1 MTRKTLF
8 LVVVTAIAV
17 VAVGLAHVHG
27 VVPPHAG
34 PLDLVPLVPLLP
46 IMGSVNDT
54 VVNDKGAQMGPIGTL
69 MQQIDLLVRENAYW
83 RLHRPAWQVA
93 AAAVAPPVLATATV
107 TTQVK
112 STATTQ
118 LMVNGVLTSLTATDP
133 LLLAA
138 DIAAGDPNVLAVG
151 SVRRWQVC
159 WDGAAATTKITC
171 RPSNDQV
178 IANFANA
185 AAALLACR
193 WPSLPPAGTVIV
205 GLVDITNVTNV
216 FTPGTTLLGAA
227 GVTAAYH
234 DGPDANCG
242 VASII
247 AP

>member
-1 MTRKTLF
+1 M
-8 LVVVTAIAV
+8 
-17 VAVGLAHVHG
+17 
-27 VVPPHAG
+27 
-34 PLDLVPLVPLLP
+34 
-46 IMGSVNDT
+46 SVNDT
-54 VVNDKGAQMGPIGTL
+54 IQNNPNAQLGPIGTL
-69 MQQIDLLVRENAYW
+69 IAQIDALVREHAYF
-83 RLHRPAWQVA
+83 RLHKPAWQVST
-93 AAAVAPPVLATATV
+93 AAVAPPVLNTATV

-138 DIAAGDPNVLAVG
+138 DFAAGDPNTLAIG
-151 SVRRWQVC
+151 SVRREQIC
-159 WDGAAATTKITC
+159 WDATNATTKITA

-178 IANFANA
+178 IANFASA
-185 AAALLACR
+185 AAALNACR

-205 GLVDITNVTNV
+205 GILDITNTTNV

-242 VASII
+242 LASII
-247 AP
+247 TP